1 MELYIAGGC
10 GEHGRNCFY
19 ITDKFNSIIIDCGM
33 MTGNKDCY
41 PHITPAQIRNAS
53 YLFLTHSHADH
64 SGALPWLLQEGF
76 KGEIV
81 MTQATANQLENMR
94 IPNKI
99 IIIDKATDP
108 ELKLLLN
115 SWLGLTWGRSGHCAG
130 SCWYLI
136 DFGENT
142 ILCSGDYVEG
152 SLAYQCTIIKDIT
165 ADLALLDNAYTQ
177 NSLSNAELRHQFCEE
192 AAKLLNERP
201 ILVLPV
207 PKYGRGLDM
216 LLALHELF
224 QKYDLYVDAHL
235 INQLQN
241 LYTYTDWLQAD
252 AIAKLQNLTYQSFN
266 YTQKLE
272 SGIYFI
278 SDPQVKIPA
287 NYRMLCSLQDKGFAL
302 ASGHLENN
310 SNAQKL
316 ADNNLLIQAFY
327 PTHGSDQQIENL
339 VARNYFTKII
349 TTHSDANNSP
359 AHIEFGK

>member
-33 MTGNKDCY
+33 MTGKKDCY
-41 PHITPAQIRNAS
+41 PHITPTQIRNAS

-115 SWLGLTWGRSGHCAG
+115 SWLGLTWGRNGHCAG

-177 NSLSNAELRHQFCEE
+177 NSLSNAELRH
-192 AAKLLNERP
+192 
-201 ILVLPV
+201 
-207 PKYGRGLDM
+207 
-216 LLALHELF
+216 
-224 QKYDLYVDAHL
+224 
-235 INQLQN
+235 
-241 LYTYTDWLQAD
+241 
-252 AIAKLQNLTYQSFN
+252 
-266 YTQKLE
+266 
-272 SGIYFI
+272 
-278 SDPQVKIPA
+278 
-287 NYRMLCSLQDKGFAL
+287 
-302 ASGHLENN
+302 
-310 SNAQKL
+310 
-316 ADNNLLIQAFY
+316 
-327 PTHGSDQQIENL
+327 
-339 VARNYFTKII
+339 
-349 TTHSDANNSP
+349 
-359 AHIEFGK
+359 